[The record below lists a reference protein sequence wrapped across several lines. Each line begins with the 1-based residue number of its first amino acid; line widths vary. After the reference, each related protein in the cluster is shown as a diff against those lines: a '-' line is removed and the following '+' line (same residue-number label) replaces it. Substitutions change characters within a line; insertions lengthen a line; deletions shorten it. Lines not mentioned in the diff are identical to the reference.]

1 MPSEDVRLANYL
13 ASTRKRNRVRIAV
26 TGRPGVGK
34 TTLCL
39 KVYDALKD
47 KLKIKGFI
55 TKEVREKGVRIGFK
69 LVDLESGDEAWLA
82 KVGHR
87 SPFKVGKYGVI
98 VESIDRFAERIDGYA
113 DADLI
118 ILDEIGPMELKS
130 RKFVR
135 AVESILDREHLLFT
149 IHLKSQHP
157 LLRRIRSEFEVITLT
172 EDNRDA
178 VAKEIVGRFT
188 HDR

>member
-1 MPSEDVRLANYL
+1 M
-13 ASTRKRNRVRIAV
+13 RIAV

-39 KVYDALKD
+39 KVYEALKD
-47 KLKIKGFI
+47 KLRIGGFV

-69 LVDLESGDEAWLA
+69 LIDLESGEEAWLA

-98 VESIDRFAERIDGYA
+98 LESIDRFAGKIGGYA
-113 DADLI
+113 DADLVL
-118 ILDEIGPMELKS
+118 LDEIGPMELKS
-130 RKFVR
+130 RRFVE
-135 AVESILDREHLLFT
+135 AVERLLGRDNLLFT

-157 LLRRIRSEFEVITLT
+157 LLKRIRSEFEVITLT
-172 EDNRDA
+172 EENRDA
-178 VAKEIVGRFT
+178 VAEEIVRRFA

>member
-1 MPSEDVRLANYL
+1 M
-13 ASTRKRNRVRIAV
+13 RIAV

-39 KVYDALKD
+39 KVYEALKD
-47 KLKIKGFI
+47 KLNIRGFI

-69 LVDLESGDEAWLA
+69 LIDLKSGEEAWLA
-82 KVGHR
+82 KVGYS

-98 VESIDRFAERIDGYA
+98 VESIDRFAEKIEGYA

-130 RKFVR
+130 RKFVE
-135 AVESILDREHLLFT
+135 AVESILDRDNLLFT

-157 LLRRIRSEFEVITLT
+157 LLKRIRSEFEVITLT
-172 EDNRDA
+172 EENRDA
-178 VAKEIVGRFT
+178 IAEEIVRRFA